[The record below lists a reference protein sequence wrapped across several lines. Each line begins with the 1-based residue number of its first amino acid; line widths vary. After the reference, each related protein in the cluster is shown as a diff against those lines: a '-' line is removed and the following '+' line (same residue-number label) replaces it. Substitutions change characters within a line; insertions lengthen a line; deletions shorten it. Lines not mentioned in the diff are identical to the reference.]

1 MIEFRAKLWSALG
14 AVALASSGALMGCG
28 PGEKGEVPA
37 SSVAGGGEAGESGAE
52 HGGGAAD
59 QAFAGLPMPAQ
70 QALAVALMRAHLLVA
85 KTLVQEGDV
94 QSAAPHFAHP
104 IYEVFETHRQLFTS
118 VRATPPQAPF
128 DALNAAAAAGRDV
141 AQIAP
146 LYPPADDAIRALQ
159 PKENYDQFAVIRA
172 LLVQMRAEYGEGV
185 RDGAVVNAIEYQ
197 DAFGMAHLISELLKD
212 AAMPGQDLTEV
223 QREATALAAMLPSAK
238 PPAAPAAPGAVLAQ
252 SSRLELALAG
262 LIKN

>member
-14 AVALASSGALMGCG
+14 AAALASTGALMGCG
-28 PGEKGEVPA
+28 PGEKGEAPA
-37 SSVAGGGEAGESGAE
+37 SVAASGGEAGESGSE
-52 HGGGAAD
+52 HGGGAD
-59 QAFAGLPMPAQ
+59 PAFAGLPMPEQ
-70 QALAVALMRAHLLVA
+70 QALAIALMRAHLLVA

-94 QSAAPHFAHP
+94 QGAAPHFAHP
-104 IYEVFETHRQLFTS
+104 IYEVFETHRQLFAN

-128 DALNAAAAAGRDV
+128 DALNAAAAAGRDA

-159 PKENYDQFAVIRA
+159 PKEAYDQLAVIRA
-172 LLVQMRAEYGEGV
+172 LLMQMRAEYGEGV

-197 DAFGMAHLISELLKD
+197 DAFGMAHLINEMLKD
-212 AAMPGQDLTEV
+212 YASPGQDLTEA
-223 QREATALAAMLPSAK
+223 RKEAAALAALLPSAK

-252 SSRLELALAG
+252 SSRLELALSG
-262 LIKN
+262 LAKL